1 MNEDQARIIRL
12 YQYLLSKE
20 VYMKEQIISH
30 EKAMR
35 RKNPNADDTLALWL
49 LLIKLECWQDFAGI
63 YLVFRLFLFVS
74 YRYLLSLL
82 LFFRSYSL

>member
-35 RKNPNADDTLALWL
+35 RKNPNADDTLTLWL
-49 LLIKLECWQDFAGI
+49 LLIKLECWQEFAGEVWKLI
-63 YLVFRLFLFVS
+63 R
-74 YRYLLSLL
+74 
-82 LFFRSYSL
+82 